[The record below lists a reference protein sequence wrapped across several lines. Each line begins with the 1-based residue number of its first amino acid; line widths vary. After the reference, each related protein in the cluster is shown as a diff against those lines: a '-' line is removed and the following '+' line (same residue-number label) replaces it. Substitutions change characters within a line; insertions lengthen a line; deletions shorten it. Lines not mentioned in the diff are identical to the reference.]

1 MSAILPTSIDLEIVT
16 PEEHLYGGRVQEVT
30 VPSLDGA
37 LGILPGHAPML
48 SELGIGV
55 ISFKTETEGR
65 ETHLYCSYGF
75 VEVLGARVAVMAQVA
90 SRPDEIDAEEAETDR
105 RKAHAELRSTRVGT
119 DYEAASE
126 RLRQAEAKLDAVS
139 R

>member
-1 MSAILPTSIDLEIVT
+1 MSANLPTSIDLEIVT
-16 PEEHLYGGRVQEVT
+16 PEEHLYGGSVDEVT

-55 ISFKTETEGR
+55 ISFKTQGR

-75 VEVLGARVAVMAQVA
+75 VEVLGSRVSVLAEVA
-90 SRPDEIDAEEAETDR
+90 FPGLCPR
-105 RKAHAELRSTRVGT
+105 RSCLPTR
-119 DYEAASE
+119 
-126 RLRQAEAKLDAVS
+126 
-139 R
+139 

>member
-1 MSAILPTSIDLEIVT
+1 MPAILPTSIDLEIVT
-16 PEEHLYGGRVQEVT
+16 PEEHLYGGLVEEVN
-30 VPSLDGA
+30 VPSLDGVV
-37 LGILPGHAPML
+37 GILPGHAPML

-55 ISFKTETEGR
+55 ISFKTEGR

-75 VEVLGARVAVMAQVA
+75 VEVLGSRVSVLAQVA
-90 SRPDEIDAEEAETDR
+90 SRPDEIDTEEAETDR

-119 DYEAASE
+119 DYEGASE
-126 RLRQAEAKLDAVS
+126 LLRRAEAKLDAVS

>member
-16 PEEHLYGGRVQEVT
+16 PQEHLYGGHVDEVT
-30 VPSLDGA
+30 VPGLDGV

-55 ISFKTETEGR
+55 LSYTTQGR
-65 ETHLYCSYGF
+65 KTHLYCSYGF
-75 VEVLGARVAVMAQVA
+75 VEVLGSRVSVLAELAA
-90 SRPDEIDAEEAETDR
+90 RPDEIDTKEAESDR
-105 RKAHAELRSTRVGT
+105 RRAHEELRSTRVGT
-119 DYEAASE
+119 DYKAASE
-126 RLRQAEAKLDAVS
+126 LLRQAEAKLDAAA

>member
-1 MSAILPTSIDLEIVT
+1 MPAILPTSIDLEIVT
-16 PEEHLYGGRVQEVT
+16 PEEHLFGGRVEEVT

-55 ISFKTETEGR
+55 ISFQTGGR
-65 ETHLYCSYGF
+65 ENHLYCSYGF
-75 VEVLGARVAVMAQVA
+75 VEVLGSRVSVLAQVA
-90 SRPDEIDAEEAETDR
+90 LRPDEIDTEEAETDR
-105 RKAHAELRSTRVGT
+105 RKAHAELRSTRPGT

-126 RLRQAEAKLDAVS
+126 LLRQAEAQLDAVS
-139 R
+139 H

>member
-1 MSAILPTSIDLEIVT
+1 MSEILPTSIDLEIVT
-16 PEEHLYGGRVQEVT
+16 PEEHLYGGRVDEVT
-30 VPSLDGA
+30 VPGLDGA

-55 ISFKTETEGR
+55 ILFKTQDR

-75 VEVLGARVAVMAQVA
+75 VEVLGSRVSVLAEVA
-90 SRPDEIDAEEAETDR
+90 SRPDEIDTEEAETDR
-105 RKAHAELRSTRVGT
+105 RKAHAELRSTRPGT

-126 RLRQAEAKLDAVS
+126 LLRQAEAKLDAVA